1 MTSQILIFDDT
12 RLHNHI
18 SLTFDLLFYYRSLFS
33 GCSQQ
38 LVGWLVVASH
48 FIHYRDNDTWND
60 DEEMV
65 AMDSHVQVIIVLI
78 EISVHAS
85 IQLSITHNS
94 SPSLTILMN
103 TSSSV
108 VVSIPYEAT
117 PNTRLLEPE
126 KYLHHTDDDDV
137 VSYVSKWN
145 RIGRMVWG

>member
-1 MTSQILIFDDT
+1 M
-12 RLHNHI
+12 
-18 SLTFDLLFYYRSLFS
+18 
-33 GCSQQ
+33 
-38 LVGWLVVASH
+38 VASH

-137 VSYVSKWN
+137 VSYVSK
-145 RIGRMVWG
+145 